1 MRTMPVLR
9 LPKFGS
15 PVKYAYITGRVRAM
29 KTKLVPAEMYAR
41 MMNMD
46 MSEIARYLEETQ
58 YKDEIDALSKDYSG
72 VELIEHAT
80 FANLAKT
87 FRKLERVSIDEP
99 SFLILEY
106 LRRWDV
112 WNIKTL
118 LRGKFY
124 GAADT
129 EIVKHLVPAGELS
142 AEYLE
147 ELAKKESITDII
159 SAFDGTDYSS
169 ALEQYDGKNLA
180 TLENALD
187 KLYYFRMERAVGGT
201 LSVGGGLLLKYVRR
215 EVDIRNLITLFRM
228 NKAGVD
234 AAVILENLIPGGK
247 LHGELSRMAGQPFG
261 EFLRGLEGY
270 PFWSSISDIASVDL
284 DAVSRIE
291 ARLRAYL
298 IRYAWA
304 LSNYHPL
311 SILPVL
317 GYMVSKET
325 EVSNIRK
332 IVRGKEAGL
341 PAELIEEQ
349 VVVA

>member
-1 MRTMPVLR
+1 VRTMPVLR
-9 LPKFGS
+9 LPKFGQ

-29 KTKLVPAEMYAR
+29 KTKLIPAEMYPR
-41 MMNMD
+41 MQSMD
-46 MSEIARYLEETQ
+46 ESEIARYLEETQ

-72 VELIEHAT
+72 TELIEHAT

-87 FRKLERVSIDEP
+87 YKKLLDVSIDEP
-99 SFLILEY
+99 QFLILEY
-106 LRRWDV
+106 LRRWDI
-112 WNIKTL
+112 WNIKTI

-124 GAADT
+124 GASEA
-129 EIVKHLVPAGELS
+129 EIMKYLVPAGELS
-142 AEYLE
+142 LE
-147 ELAKKESITDII
+147 FLDNMAKKSTVQEVVQ
-159 SAFDGTDYSS
+159 AFDGTDYSS
-169 ALEQYDGKNLA
+169 ALAQYDGENLA
-180 TLENALD
+180 SVENALD

-201 LSVGGGLLLKYVRR
+201 MSVGGGLLLKYVRR
-215 EVDIRNLITLFRM
+215 EIDIKNLITLFRM
-228 NKAGVD
+228 NKAGIE
-234 AAVILENLIPGGK
+234 ANIIQENLIPGGK
-247 LHGELSRMAGQPFG
+247 LGDELSRMAGQPFA

-270 PFWSSISDIASVDL
+270 PFWSSISDIATADI
-284 DAVSRIE
+284 DAISRIE

-317 GYMVSKET
+317 GYMVSKDT
-325 EVSNIRK
+325 EVANIRK

>member
-1 MRTMPVLR
+1 MQ
-9 LPKFGS
+9 S
-15 PVKYAYITGRVRAM
+15 
-29 KTKLVPAEMYAR
+29 
-41 MMNMD
+41 MD
-46 MSEIARYLEETQ
+46 ASEIARYLEETQ

-72 VELIEHAT
+72 TELIEHAT

-87 FRKLERVSIDEP
+87 YRKLLDVSIDEP
-99 SFLILEY
+99 QFLILEY
-106 LRRWDV
+106 LRRWDI
-112 WNIKTL
+112 WNIKTVI
-118 LRGKFY
+118 RGKFY
-124 GAADT
+124 GATDT
-129 EIVKHLVPAGELS
+129 EIMKYLVPAGELD
-142 AEYLE
+142 AEFLDG
-147 ELAKKESITDII
+147 LTKKGTVQEVI
-159 SAFDGTDYSS
+159 SAFEGTDYSS
-169 ALEQYDGKNLA
+169 ALAQYDGKNLA
-180 TLENALD
+180 SLENALD

-215 EVDIRNLITLFRM
+215 EIDIRNLITLFRM

-234 AAVILENLIPGGK
+234 AAIIQENLIPGGK
-247 LHGELSRMAGQPFG
+247 LHEELSRMAGQPFG

-270 PFWSSISDIASVDL
+270 PFWSSISDIATADL
-284 DAVSRIE
+284 DAMSRIE

-298 IRYAWA
+298 VRYAWA

-317 GYMVSKET
+317 GYMVSKDT

>member
-1 MRTMPVLR
+1 VRTMPVLR

-41 MMNMD
+41 MMSMD

-124 GAADT
+124 GASDT
-129 EIVKHLVPAGELS
+129 EITKYLVPAGELS
-142 AEYLE
+142 PEFLE
-147 ELAKKESITDII
+147 ELAKKDSITDII
-159 SAFDGTDYSS
+159 SAFGGTDYSS
-169 ALEQYDGKNLA
+169 ALEHYDGKDLA
-180 TLENALD
+180 SLENALD

-234 AAVILENLIPGGK
+234 AAVTQENLIPGGK
-247 LHGELSRMAGQPFG
+247 LHEELSRMAGQPFG

>member
-9 LPKFGS
+9 LPKFGQ

-29 KTKLVPAEMYAR
+29 KTKLIPAEMYPR
-41 MMNMD
+41 MQSMD
-46 MSEIARYLEETQ
+46 ASEIARYLEETQ

-72 VELIEHAT
+72 TELIEHAT

-87 FRKLERVSIDEP
+87 YRKLLDVSIDEP
-99 SFLILEY
+99 QFLILEY
-106 LRRWDV
+106 LRRWDI
-112 WNIKTL
+112 WNIKTVI
-118 LRGKFY
+118 RGKFY
-124 GAADT
+124 GASDA
-129 EIVKHLVPAGELS
+129 EIMKYLVPAGELD
-142 AEYLE
+142 AEFLDG
-147 ELAKKESITDII
+147 LTKKGTVQEVI
-159 SAFDGTDYSS
+159 SAFEGTDYSS
-169 ALEQYDGKNLA
+169 ALAQYDGKNLA
-180 TLENALD
+180 SLENALD

-215 EVDIRNLITLFRM
+215 EIDIRNLITLFRM

-234 AAVILENLIPGGK
+234 AAIIQENLIPGGK
-247 LHGELSRMAGQPFG
+247 LHEELSRMAGQPFG

-270 PFWSSISDIASVDL
+270 PFWSSISDIATADL

-298 IRYAWA
+298 VRYAWA

-317 GYMVSKET
+317 GYMVSKDT

>member
-1 MRTMPVLR
+1 
-9 LPKFGS
+9 LPKFGK

-29 KTKLVPAEMYAR
+29 KTKLIPAEMYPR
-41 MMNMD
+41 MMSMD
-46 MSEIARYLEETQ
+46 TSEIARYLEETQ

-72 VELIEHAT
+72 TELIEHAT
-80 FANLAKT
+80 FANLAKIY
-87 FRKLERVSIDEP
+87 RKLLRVSIDEP

-124 GAADT
+124 GASDT
-129 EIVKHLVPAGELS
+129 EIMKYLVPAGELS
-142 AEYLE
+142 EEHLA
-147 ELAKKESITDII
+147 ELAKKESIQDII
-159 SAFDGTDYSS
+159 SAFDRTDYSS
-169 ALEQYDGKNLA
+169 ALAQYDGKSLA
-180 TLENALD
+180 SVENALD

-215 EVDIRNLITLFRM
+215 EIDIRNLITLFRM

-234 AAVILENLIPGGK
+234 AAVIQENLIPGGK
-247 LHGELSRMAGQPFG
+247 LFDELSRMAGQPFG
-261 EFLRGLEGY
+261 EFIRGLEGY
-270 PFWSSISDIASVDL
+270 PFWSSISDVATADI
-284 DAVSRIE
+284 DAISRIE
-291 ARLRAYL
+291 ARLKAYL

-325 EVSNIRK
+325 EVANIRK
-332 IVRGKEAGL
+332 IVMGKEAGL

>member
-1 MRTMPVLR
+1 MPVLR
-9 LPKFGS
+9 LPKFGQ

-29 KTKLVPAEMYAR
+29 KTKLIPPEMYPR
-41 MMNMD
+41 MQSMD
-46 MSEIARYLEETQ
+46 ASEIARYLEETQ

-72 VELIEHAT
+72 TELIEHAT

-87 FRKLERVSIDEP
+87 YRKLLDVSIDEP
-99 SFLILEY
+99 QFLILEY
-106 LRRWDV
+106 LRRWDI
-112 WNIKTL
+112 WNIKTVI
-118 LRGKFY
+118 RGKFY
-124 GAADT
+124 GATDT
-129 EIVKHLVPAGELS
+129 EIMKYLVPAGELD
-142 AEYLE
+142 AEFLDG
-147 ELAKKESITDII
+147 LTKKGTVQEVI
-159 SAFDGTDYSS
+159 SAFEGTDYSS
-169 ALEQYDGKNLA
+169 ALAQYDGKNLA
-180 TLENALD
+180 SLENALD

-215 EVDIRNLITLFRM
+215 EIDIRNLITLFRM

-234 AAVILENLIPGGK
+234 AAIIQENLIPGGK
-247 LHGELSRMAGQPFG
+247 LHEELSRMAGQPFG

-270 PFWSSISDIASVDL
+270 PFWSSISDIATVDL

-298 IRYAWA
+298 VRYAWA

-317 GYMVSKET
+317 GYMVSKDT

>member
-1 MRTMPVLR
+1 MPVLR
-9 LPKFGS
+9 LPKFGQ

-29 KTKLVPAEMYAR
+29 KTKLIPAEMYPR
-41 MMNMD
+41 MQSMD
-46 MSEIARYLEETQ
+46 ASEIARYLEETQ

-72 VELIEHAT
+72 TELIEHAT

-87 FRKLERVSIDEP
+87 YRKLLDVSIDEP
-99 SFLILEY
+99 QFLILEY
-106 LRRWDV
+106 LRRWDI
-112 WNIKTL
+112 WNIKTV

-124 GAADT
+124 GASDA
-129 EIVKHLVPAGELS
+129 EIMKYLVPAGELD
-142 AEYLE
+142 AEFLDG
-147 ELAKKESITDII
+147 LTKKGTVQEVI
-159 SAFDGTDYSS
+159 SAFEGTDYSS
-169 ALEQYDGKNLA
+169 ALAQYDGKNLA
-180 TLENALD
+180 SLENALD

-215 EVDIRNLITLFRM
+215 EIDIRNLTTLFRM

-234 AAVILENLIPGGK
+234 VAIIQENLIPGGK
-247 LHGELSRMAGQPFG
+247 LHEELSRMAGQPFG

-270 PFWSSISDIASVDL
+270 PFWSSISDIATADL
-284 DAVSRIE
+284 DAISRIE

-298 IRYAWA
+298 FRYAWA

-317 GYMVSKET
+317 GYMVSKDT

>member
-1 MRTMPVLR
+1 MPVLR
-9 LPKFGS
+9 LPKFGK
-15 PVKYAYITGRVRAM
+15 PVKYAYITGRVRAK
-29 KTKLVPAEMYAR
+29 KTKLIPAEMYSR
-41 MMNMD
+41 MMGMD
-46 MSEIARYLEETQ
+46 ISEIARYLEETQ

-72 VELIEHAT
+72 TELIEHAT

-87 FRKLERVSIDEP
+87 YRNLLEVSIDEP
-99 SFLILEY
+99 KFLILEY
-106 LRRWDV
+106 LRRWDI
-112 WNIKTL
+112 WNIKTV

-124 GAADT
+124 GASDA
-129 EIVKHLVPAGELS
+129 EIMKYLVPAGELDV
-142 AEYLE
+142 EFLE
-147 ELAKKESITDII
+147 GLAKKDTVQEVIA
-159 SAFDGTDYSS
+159 AFEGTDYAS
-169 ALEQYDGKNLA
+169 ALAQYDGKSLSSE
-180 TLENALD
+180 ENALD

-215 EVDIRNLITLFRM
+215 EIDIRNLITLFRM
-228 NKAGVD
+228 NKAGVE
-234 AAVILENLIPGGK
+234 ANIIQENLIPGGK
-247 LHGELSRMAGQPFG
+247 LYDELSRMVGQPFG
-261 EFLRGLEGY
+261 EFLRSLEGY
-270 PFWSSISDIASVDL
+270 PFWSSISDIATPDL
-284 DAVSRIE
+284 DAVSRVE

-298 IRYAWA
+298 VRYAWA

-325 EVSNIRK
+325 EVANVRK

>member
-9 LPKFGS
+9 LPKFGQ

-29 KTKLVPAEMYAR
+29 KTKLIPPEMYPR
-41 MMNMD
+41 MQSMD
-46 MSEIARYLEETQ
+46 ASEIARYLEETQ

-72 VELIEHAT
+72 TELIEHAT

-87 FRKLERVSIDEP
+87 YRKLLDVSIDEP
-99 SFLILEY
+99 QFLILEY
-106 LRRWDV
+106 LRRWDI
-112 WNIKTL
+112 WNIKTVI
-118 LRGKFY
+118 RGKFY
-124 GAADT
+124 GATDT
-129 EIVKHLVPAGELS
+129 EIMKYLVPAGELD
-142 AEYLE
+142 AEFLDG
-147 ELAKKESITDII
+147 LTKKGTVQEVI
-159 SAFDGTDYSS
+159 SAFEGTDYSS
-169 ALEQYDGKNLA
+169 ALAQYDGKNLA
-180 TLENALD
+180 SLENALD

-215 EVDIRNLITLFRM
+215 EIDIRNLITLFRM

-234 AAVILENLIPGGK
+234 AAIIQENLIPGGK
-247 LHGELSRMAGQPFG
+247 LHEELSRMAGQPFG

-270 PFWSSISDIASVDL
+270 PFWSSISDIATADL
-284 DAVSRIE
+284 DAMSRIE

-298 IRYAWA
+298 VRYAWA

-317 GYMVSKET
+317 GYMVSKDT

>member
-1 MRTMPVLR
+1 MPVLR
-9 LPKFGS
+9 LPKFGQ

-29 KTKLVPAEMYAR
+29 KTKLIPAEMYPR
-41 MMNMD
+41 MQSMD
-46 MSEIARYLEETQ
+46 ASEIARYLEETQ

-72 VELIEHAT
+72 TELIEHAT

-87 FRKLERVSIDEP
+87 YRKLLDVSIDEP
-99 SFLILEY
+99 QFLILEY
-106 LRRWDV
+106 LRRWDI
-112 WNIKTL
+112 WNIKTVI
-118 LRGKFY
+118 RGKFY
-124 GAADT
+124 GASDA
-129 EIVKHLVPAGELS
+129 EIMKYLVPAGELD
-142 AEYLE
+142 AEFLDG
-147 ELAKKESITDII
+147 LTKKGTVQEVI
-159 SAFDGTDYSS
+159 SAFEGTDYSS
-169 ALEQYDGKNLA
+169 ALAQYDGKNLA
-180 TLENALD
+180 SLENALD

-215 EVDIRNLITLFRM
+215 EIDIRNLTTLFRM

-234 AAVILENLIPGGK
+234 AAIIQENLIPGGK
-247 LHGELSRMAGQPFG
+247 LHEELSRMAGQPFG

-270 PFWSSISDIASVDL
+270 PFWSSISDIATADL
-284 DAVSRIE
+284 DAISRIE

-298 IRYAWA
+298 VRYAWA

-317 GYMVSKET
+317 GYMVSKDT

>member
-1 MRTMPVLR
+1 MPVLR
-9 LPKFGS
+9 LPKFGQ

-29 KTKLVPAEMYAR
+29 KTKLIPPEMYPR
-41 MMNMD
+41 MQSMD
-46 MSEIARYLEETQ
+46 ASEIARYLEETQ

-72 VELIEHAT
+72 TELIEHAT

-87 FRKLERVSIDEP
+87 YRKLLDVSIDEP
-99 SFLILEY
+99 QFLILEY
-106 LRRWDV
+106 LRRWDI
-112 WNIKTL
+112 WNIKTVI
-118 LRGKFY
+118 RGKFY
-124 GAADT
+124 GATDT
-129 EIVKHLVPAGELS
+129 EIMKYLVPAGELD
-142 AEYLE
+142 AEFLDG
-147 ELAKKESITDII
+147 LTKKGTVQEVI
-159 SAFDGTDYSS
+159 SAFEGTDYSS
-169 ALEQYDGKNLA
+169 ALAQYDGKNLA
-180 TLENALD
+180 SLENALD

-215 EVDIRNLITLFRM
+215 EIDIRNLITLFRM

-234 AAVILENLIPGGK
+234 AAIIQENLIPGGK
-247 LHGELSRMAGQPFG
+247 LHEELSRMAGQPFG

-270 PFWSSISDIASVDL
+270 PFWSSISDIATADL
-284 DAVSRIE
+284 DAMSRIE

-298 IRYAWA
+298 VRYAWA

-317 GYMVSKET
+317 GYMVSKDT

>member
-9 LPKFGS
+9 LPKFGQ

-29 KTKLVPAEMYAR
+29 KTKLIPAEMYPR
-41 MMNMD
+41 MQSMD
-46 MSEIARYLEETQ
+46 ASEIARYLEETQ

-72 VELIEHAT
+72 TELIEHAT

-87 FRKLERVSIDEP
+87 YRKLLDVSIDEP
-99 SFLILEY
+99 QFLILEY
-106 LRRWDV
+106 LRRWDI
-112 WNIKTL
+112 WNIKTVI
-118 LRGKFY
+118 RGKFY
-124 GAADT
+124 GATDA
-129 EIVKHLVPAGELS
+129 EIMKYLVPAGELD
-142 AEYLE
+142 AEFLDG
-147 ELAKKESITDII
+147 LTKKGTVQEVI
-159 SAFDGTDYSS
+159 SAFEGTDYSS
-169 ALEQYDGKNLA
+169 ALAQYDGKNLA
-180 TLENALD
+180 SLENALD

-215 EVDIRNLITLFRM
+215 EIDIRNLITLFRM

-234 AAVILENLIPGGK
+234 AAIIQENLIPGGK
-247 LHGELSRMAGQPFG
+247 LHEELSRMAGQPFG

-270 PFWSSISDIASVDL
+270 PFWSSISDIATADL

-298 IRYAWA
+298 VRYAWA

-317 GYMVSKET
+317 GYMVSKDT

>member
-9 LPKFGS
+9 LPKFGQ

-29 KTKLVPAEMYAR
+29 KTKLIPAEMYPR
-41 MMNMD
+41 MQSMD
-46 MSEIARYLEETQ
+46 ESEIARYLEETQ

-72 VELIEHAT
+72 TELIEHAT

-87 FRKLERVSIDEP
+87 YKKLLDVSIDEP
-99 SFLILEY
+99 QFLILEY
-106 LRRWDV
+106 LRRWDI
-112 WNIKTL
+112 WNIKTI

-124 GAADT
+124 GASEA
-129 EIVKHLVPAGELS
+129 EIMKYLVPAGELS
-142 AEYLE
+142 LE
-147 ELAKKESITDII
+147 FLDNMAKKSTVQEVVQ
-159 SAFDGTDYSS
+159 AFDGTDYSS
-169 ALEQYDGKNLA
+169 ALAQYDGENLA
-180 TLENALD
+180 SVENALD

-201 LSVGGGLLLKYVRR
+201 MSVGGGLLLKYVRR
-215 EVDIRNLITLFRM
+215 EIDIKNLITLFRM
-228 NKAGVD
+228 NKAGIE
-234 AAVILENLIPGGK
+234 ANIIQENLIPGGK
-247 LHGELSRMAGQPFG
+247 LGDELSRMAGQPFA

-270 PFWSSISDIASVDL
+270 PFWSSISDIATADI
-284 DAVSRIE
+284 DAISRIE

-317 GYMVSKET
+317 GYMVSKDT
-325 EVSNIRK
+325 EVANIRK

>member
-1 MRTMPVLR
+1 MPVLR
-9 LPKFGS
+9 LPKFGK

-29 KTKLVPAEMYAR
+29 KTKLIPGDMYPR
-41 MMNMD
+41 MMSMD
-46 MSEIARYLEETQ
+46 TSEIARYLEETQ
-58 YKDEIDALSKDYSG
+58 YKDEIDALSKEYSG

-80 FANLAKT
+80 FANLART
-87 FRKLERVSIDEP
+87 FKKLEEVSIDEP

-118 LRGKFY
+118 LRGKFS

-129 EIVKHLVPAGELS
+129 DIVKHLVPAGELS
-142 AEYLE
+142 AEYLD
-147 ELAKKESITDII
+147 ELAKKESINDII
-159 SAFDGTDYSS
+159 SAFDGTDYST
-169 ALEQYDGKNLA
+169 ALAQYDGKNLA
-180 TLENALD
+180 SLENALD

-215 EVDIRNLITLFRM
+215 EIDIRNLITLFRM

-270 PFWSSISDIASVDL
+270 PFWSSISDIATVDL
-284 DAVSRIE
+284 DAVSRVE

>member
-1 MRTMPVLR
+1 MPVLR
-9 LPKFGS
+9 LPKFGQ

-29 KTKLVPAEMYAR
+29 KTKLIPAEMYPR
-41 MMNMD
+41 MQSMEA
-46 MSEIARYLEETQ
+46 SEIARYLEETQ
-58 YKDEIDALSKDYSG
+58 YKDEIDTLSKDYSG
-72 VELIEHAT
+72 TELIEHAT

-87 FRKLERVSIDEP
+87 YRKLLDVSIDEP
-99 SFLILEY
+99 QFLILEY
-106 LRRWDV
+106 LRRWDI
-112 WNIKTL
+112 WNIKTV

-124 GAADT
+124 GATDA
-129 EIVKHLVPAGELS
+129 EIMKYLVPAGELD
-142 AEYLE
+142 AEFLDG
-147 ELAKKESITDII
+147 LTKKGTVQEVIA
-159 SAFDGTDYSS
+159 AFEGTDYAS
-169 ALEQYDGKNLA
+169 ALAQYDGKNLGS
-180 TLENALD
+180 LENALD

-215 EVDIRNLITLFRM
+215 EIDIRNLITLFRM

-234 AAVILENLIPGGK
+234 AAIIQENLIPGGK
-247 LHGELSRMAGQPFG
+247 LHEELSRMAGQPFG

-270 PFWSSISDIASVDL
+270 PFWSSISDIATADL
-284 DAVSRIE
+284 DAISRIE

-298 IRYAWA
+298 VRYAWA

-317 GYMVSKET
+317 GYMVSKDT

>member
-1 MRTMPVLR
+1 MPVLR
-9 LPKFGS
+9 LPKFGQ

-29 KTKLVPAEMYAR
+29 KTKLIPAEMYPR
-41 MMNMD
+41 MQSMD
-46 MSEIARYLEETQ
+46 ASEIARYLEETQ

-72 VELIEHAT
+72 TELIEHAT

-87 FRKLERVSIDEP
+87 YRKLLDVSIDEP
-99 SFLILEY
+99 QFLILEY
-106 LRRWDV
+106 LRRWDI
-112 WNIKTL
+112 WNIKTVI
-118 LRGKFY
+118 RGKFY
-124 GAADT
+124 GANDA
-129 EIVKHLVPAGELS
+129 EIMKYLVPAGELD
-142 AEYLE
+142 AEFLDG
-147 ELAKKESITDII
+147 LTKKGTVQEVI
-159 SAFDGTDYSS
+159 SAFEGTDYSS
-169 ALEQYDGKNLA
+169 ALAQYDGKNLA
-180 TLENALD
+180 SLENALD

-215 EVDIRNLITLFRM
+215 EIDIRNLTTLFRM

-234 AAVILENLIPGGK
+234 AAIIQENLIPGGK
-247 LHGELSRMAGQPFG
+247 LHEELSRMAGQPFG

-270 PFWSSISDIASVDL
+270 PFWSSISDIATSDL

-298 IRYAWA
+298 VRYAWA

-317 GYMVSKET
+317 GYMVSKDT

>member
-1 MRTMPVLR
+1 MPVLR
-9 LPKFGS
+9 LPKFGQ

-29 KTKLVPAEMYAR
+29 KTKLIPAEMYPR
-41 MMNMD
+41 MQSMD
-46 MSEIARYLEETQ
+46 ASEIARYLEETQ

-72 VELIEHAT
+72 TELIEHAT

-87 FRKLERVSIDEP
+87 YRKLLDVSIDEP
-99 SFLILEY
+99 QFLILEY
-106 LRRWDV
+106 LRRWDI
-112 WNIKTL
+112 WNIKTVI
-118 LRGKFY
+118 RGKFY
-124 GAADT
+124 GASDV
-129 EIVKHLVPAGELS
+129 EIMKYLVPAGELD
-142 AEYLE
+142 AEFLDG
-147 ELAKKESITDII
+147 LTKKGTVQEVI
-159 SAFDGTDYSS
+159 SAFEGTDYAS
-169 ALEQYDGKNLA
+169 ALAQYDGKNLA
-180 TLENALD
+180 SLENALD

-215 EVDIRNLITLFRM
+215 EIDIRNLITLFRM

-234 AAVILENLIPGGK
+234 AAIIQENLIPGGK
-247 LHGELSRMAGQPFG
+247 LHEELSRMAGQPFG

-270 PFWSSISDIASVDL
+270 PFWSSISDIATADL

-298 IRYAWA
+298 VRYAWA

-317 GYMVSKET
+317 GYMVSKDT

>member
-1 MRTMPVLR
+1 MPVLR
-9 LPKFGS
+9 LPKFGK

-29 KTKLVPAEMYAR
+29 KTKLIPAEMYPR
-41 MMNMD
+41 MMSMD
-46 MSEIARYLEETQ
+46 TSEIARYLEETQ

-72 VELIEHAT
+72 TELIEHAT
-80 FANLAKT
+80 FANLAKIY
-87 FRKLERVSIDEP
+87 RKLLKVSIDEP

-124 GAADT
+124 GASDT
-129 EIVKHLVPAGELS
+129 EIMKYLVPAGELS
-142 AEYLE
+142 EEHLA
-147 ELAKKESITDII
+147 ELAKKESIQDII
-159 SAFDGTDYSS
+159 SAFDRTDYSS
-169 ALEQYDGKNLA
+169 ALAQYDGKSLA
-180 TLENALD
+180 SVENALD

-215 EVDIRNLITLFRM
+215 EIDIRNLITLFRM

-234 AAVILENLIPGGK
+234 AAMIQENLIPGGK
-247 LHGELSRMAGQPFG
+247 LFDELSRMAGQPFG
-261 EFLRGLEGY
+261 EFIRGLEGY
-270 PFWSSISDIASVDL
+270 PFWSSISDVATADI
-284 DAVSRIE
+284 DAISRIE
-291 ARLRAYL
+291 ARLKAYL

-325 EVSNIRK
+325 EVANIRK
-332 IVRGKEAGL
+332 IVMGKEAGL

>member
-1 MRTMPVLR
+1 
-9 LPKFGS
+9 LPKFGK

-29 KTKLVPAEMYAR
+29 KTKLIPGDMYPR
-41 MMNMD
+41 MMSMD
-46 MSEIARYLEETQ
+46 TSEIARYLEETQ
-58 YKDEIDALSKDYSG
+58 YKDEIDALSKEYSG

-80 FANLAKT
+80 FANLART
-87 FRKLERVSIDEP
+87 FKKLEEVSIDEP

-118 LRGKFY
+118 LRGKFS

-129 EIVKHLVPAGELS
+129 DIVKHLVPAGELS
-142 AEYLE
+142 AEYLD

-169 ALEQYDGKNLA
+169 ALAQYDGKNLA
-180 TLENALD
+180 SLENALD

-215 EVDIRNLITLFRM
+215 EIDIRNLITLFRM

-234 AAVILENLIPGGK
+234 AAVTLENLIPGGK

-270 PFWSSISDIASVDL
+270 PFWSSISDIATVDL
-284 DAVSRIE
+284 DAVSRVE

>member
-1 MRTMPVLR
+1 M
-9 LPKFGS
+9 
-15 PVKYAYITGRVRAM
+15 KYAYITGRVRAM
-29 KTKLVPAEMYAR
+29 KTKLIPPEMYPR
-41 MMNMD
+41 MQSMD
-46 MSEIARYLEETQ
+46 ASEIARYLEETQ

-72 VELIEHAT
+72 TELIEHAT

-87 FRKLERVSIDEP
+87 YRKLLDVSIDEP
-99 SFLILEY
+99 QFLILEY
-106 LRRWDV
+106 LRRWDI
-112 WNIKTL
+112 WNIKTVI
-118 LRGKFY
+118 RGKFY
-124 GAADT
+124 GATDT
-129 EIVKHLVPAGELS
+129 EIMKYLVPAGELD
-142 AEYLE
+142 AEFLDG
-147 ELAKKESITDII
+147 LTKKGTVQEVI
-159 SAFDGTDYSS
+159 SAFEGTDYSS
-169 ALEQYDGKNLA
+169 ALAQYDGKNLA
-180 TLENALD
+180 SLENALD

-215 EVDIRNLITLFRM
+215 EIDIRNLITLFRM

-234 AAVILENLIPGGK
+234 AAIIQENLIPGGK
-247 LHGELSRMAGQPFG
+247 LHEELSRMAGQPFG

-270 PFWSSISDIASVDL
+270 PFWSSISDIATADL
-284 DAVSRIE
+284 DAMSRIE

-298 IRYAWA
+298 VRYAWA

-317 GYMVSKET
+317 GYMVSKDT